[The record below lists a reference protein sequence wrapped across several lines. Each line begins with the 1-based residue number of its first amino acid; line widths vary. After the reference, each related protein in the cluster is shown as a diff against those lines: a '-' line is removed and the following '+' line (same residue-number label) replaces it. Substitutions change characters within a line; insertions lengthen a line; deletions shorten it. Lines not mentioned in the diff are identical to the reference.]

1 MALKTSVKG
10 ISALHHSTYGSG
22 DSYSSDSKLHR
33 AEQADAAGLK
43 GEFRDQYINSA
54 RKNTY
59 RDTFWDR
66 VKYFFGGK
74 LGSEAVQES
83 LDLEDQAMINQLL
96 NAQREQEYNSEE
108 AQAARLRAAG
118 VNPDLDGGASL
129 SPSEASQ
136 IDDEVFGSGL
146 KESLTATQGQASEI
160 QANAAELFMNAAT
173 SILGLANG
181 GLQVSNLLR
190 SQDWSELGSMMD
202 YGSKIIDYL
211 YNPTSVAISGDPY
224 FDKYKNDDGSYDLT
238 KVDWDRYYREK
249 FGIRSKAVRNQIRH
263 MAKPYNTP
271 RYLVNLAESDARASG
286 ADAELVD
293 NVQHVLEK
301 TGFGS
306 YDSAYLSPNGSSMVT
321 SLLENPTYKQFVENS
336 AKLQLESMRSGLH
349 QQKMLAEYYE
359 ELNKAGYGKK
369 KALKESFLQ
378 TVETEEAHA
387 RLTAAQQVNSNI
399 EWLVQRSEQKDWMAT
414 LLLQSIISG
423 SFQSYGLGNPM
434 DIPMWIGDKV
444 TGLTGDLLTF
454 LKTPKGAAKAATKAA
469 PKAK

>member
-1 MALKTSVKG
+1 MALRTSPKN
-10 ISALHHSTYGSG
+10 ISSLHHSTLASG
-22 DSYSSDSKLHR
+22 ASRSSDPKLHR

-43 GEFRDQYINSA
+43 GQFRDQYINSA
-54 RKNTY
+54 RENTY

-66 VKYFFGGK
+66 VKKFFGGK

-83 LDLEDQAMINQLL
+83 LDLEDQALINELL

-108 AQAARLRAAG
+108 AQAERLRNAG
-118 VNPDLDGGASL
+118 INPDLDGGASL

-136 IDDEVFGSGL
+136 IDDEVLGSGL
-146 KESLTATQGQASEI
+146 QESLSATQGQAAEI
-160 QANAAELFMNAAT
+160 QANAAEVFMNAAT

-181 GLQVSNLLR
+181 GLQVSNLVR

-224 FDKYKNDDGSYDLT
+224 FNKYKNDDGSYDLT

-271 RYLVNLAESDARASG
+271 RYLVNLAESDTKAAKAKS
-286 ADAELVD
+286 DFVD
-293 NVQHVLEK
+293 EVQRTLEK
-301 TGFGS
+301 TGFTD
-306 YDSAYLSPNGSSMVT
+306 YDSAYLSPNGSAMVT
-321 SLLENPTYKQFVENS
+321 NLLQNPTYQKFVENS
-336 AKLQLESMRSGLH
+336 AKLKLESMRSGLH
-349 QQKMLAEYYE
+349 QQRMLAEYYE

-378 TVETEEAHA
+378 TVETEEAKA
-387 RLTAAQQVNSNI
+387 RLTAAQQVNENI

-444 TGLTGDLLTF
+444 TGLTGDLLKF
-454 LKTPKGAAKAATKAA
+454 LKTPKGAPKAA
-469 PKAK
+469 PKSK